1 MNGLRYEVGFGLV
14 EKLLCSSFQRYMI
27 HIPKNSFYKFRK
39 LGHMTDDV
47 IIGSRDQN
55 WSNFFSPKFTQID
68 FRKSRGGIRP
78 HYKGLLHAI
87 RKFSRGVRWT
97 PYVGLKLKVT

>member
-1 MNGLRYEVGFGLV
+1 
-14 EKLLCSSFQRYMI
+14 
-27 HIPKNSFYKFRK
+27 
-39 LGHMTDDV
+39 MTDDV

-55 WSNFFSPKFTQID
+55 WSKFFSPKFSQID

-87 RKFSRGVRWT
+87 RKFSRGGGS
-97 PYVGLKLKVT
+97 VGPRPGLGRVKVDKMIKVIILNFNFYLDTHCSRKCCG